1 MKEQN
6 KITEL
11 AFTFTPVDKSELF
24 LLESWFQN
32 PEIKR
37 KLDGMLP
44 LNKWLNWVRTSDE
57 QRAYIVYE
65 ENTPVGLVHL
75 ETYSNATASIS
86 FLVNPNKWSR
96 GYGRRILSTLKFN
109 HEIADIKA
117 IEAYIEVDN
126 LRSIKCFKAAG
137 FIEQTSEVTEEGFI
151 HLNKSFLS

>member
-6 KITEL
+6 KIPEL
-11 AFTFTPVDKSELF
+11 TFKFTPIDKSDLF

-37 KLDGMLP
+37 RLDGMLP
-44 LNKWLNWVRTSDE
+44 LHKWLNWVSTSNE

-65 ENTPVGLVHL
+65 ENNPVGLVHL
-75 ETYSNATASIS
+75 ETYSNETASIS
-86 FLVNPNKWSR
+86 LLVNPNKWNH
-96 GYGRRILSTLKFN
+96 GYGRRILSTLEFYP
-109 HEIADIKA
+109 EIATLKT

-126 LRSIKCFKAAG
+126 IRSIKCFKAAG

-151 HLNKSFLS
+151 YLNKR